1 VTQARRL
8 SERLAGKSGWLLG
21 AIAFGWFLTL
31 GTRFLLPAILPQIK
45 LAFDIGNTTAGVAIT
60 AVWLG
65 YGLMQFPAGVLVDR
79 LDERTLLSVSL
90 ALAGACIGSISV
102 APIFGVFLLACGA
115 LGLATGLFGT
125 SRGIALAKFFQSKR
139 GRAFGVTLGAGSV
152 GSAALP
158 VIGSRVTGI
167 AGWRIAV
174 GLTVPLFL
182 LSALGVWLLVP
193 GDGDEETE
201 DDGFELEQF
210 VGTLRD
216 SFANRPIVIGV
227 AAYTL
232 MLFTYQAL
240 TGFLPTYLIQEKG
253 LNQGTASLLF
263 ALLFLSG
270 AGFQLGCGSAADRF
284 GTRPVIIAI
293 AVVGVVTL
301 AVLPAVSGIVILSI
315 LIVVMASRIA
325 AASVM
330 NPYIIEGLPDEGTG
344 TLWGLLRTGF
354 FSVGATGS
362 TVVGALSD
370 AGLFDEAF
378 YLLAGLTVLAVVL
391 FLFLPEEPVPT

>member
-1 VTQARRL
+1 MRTR
-8 SERLAGKSGWLLG
+8 SGRLAGNSGWLLG

-90 ALAGACIGSISV
+90 ALAGGCIGLISV
-102 APIFGVFLLACGA
+102 APVFGVFLSACGA
-115 LGLATGLFGT
+115 FGLATGLFGT
-125 SRGIALAKFFQSKR
+125 SRGIALAKFFQSKQ

-158 VIGSRVTGI
+158 VVGSSVTGI

-182 LSALGVWLLVP
+182 LSALGVRLLVP
-193 GDGDEETE
+193 GDDDGTEE
-201 DDGFELEQF
+201 DGFEFEQLL
-210 VGTLRD
+210 GTLRD

-253 LNQGTASLLF
+253 LSQGTASLLF

-284 GTRPVIIAI
+284 GTRPVILTI

-301 AVLPAVSGIVILSI
+301 AALPSVSGIVGLSV

-370 AGLFDEAF
+370 AALFDEAF
-378 YLLAGLTVLAVVL
+378 YLLAGLTVLAVAL
-391 FLFLPEEPVPT
+391 FLFLPENPAA